1 MPTNTPDPQDA
12 SGGMY
17 PMRVVTRMTGLTSHT
32 IRVWERRYQAV
43 VPQRTAGNTR
53 RYSSEDVR
61 KLTLLQQATELG
73 FPIREVAGQTIDQLE
88 EIVRSEGR
96 VDRSAEGPPTEVDD
110 PYRQLRDD
118 YLEQI
123 ERFDF
128 FRALETLTRASAL
141 LPSREFVFEV
151 ALPILRM
158 TGDRWEAGSFTVAH
172 EHAVSAQARGVL
184 DTMLRLSSPQPGSP
198 RIVIGTPP
206 GHRHEFGVLAG
217 AQLAVARGF
226 EPIYLGP
233 DVPED
238 DLTLAM
244 QRSKAGLVLLAVE
257 RSMDPGEA
265 RQLDESIRALGAHG
279 EVWIG
284 LPPAHAAA
292 GRVEGA
298 RYFDRFEDL
307 DVALTERA
315 IQAESRG

>member
-1 MPTNTPDPQDA
+1 MTSSLHDNEDA

-43 VPQRTAGNTR
+43 VPLRTAGNTR

-73 FPIREVAGQTIDQLE
+73 FPIREVASLSIDQLE
-88 EIVRSEGR
+88 EIVRKEGR
-96 VDRSAEGPPTEVDD
+96 VDRSAEGPPSDTED

-118 YLEQI
+118 YLDQI

-128 FRALETLTRASAL
+128 FKALETLTRASAL
-141 LPSREFVFEV
+141 LPARELVFEV
-151 ALPILRM
+151 ILPILRQ
-158 TGDRWEAGSFTVAH
+158 TGDRWEAGTFTVAH
-172 EHAVSAQARGVL
+172 EHAVSAQARGML
-184 DTMLRLSSPQPGSP
+184 DIMLRLSTPQAGSP
-198 RIVIGTPP
+198 RIVAGTPP
-206 GHRHEFGVLAG
+206 GHGHEFGVLAG

-238 DLTLAM
+238 DLLLAM
-244 QRSKAGLVLLAVE
+244 RRSKAGLVLLAVE

-265 RQLDESIRALGAHG
+265 RRFDDMLRALGAHG
-279 EVWIG
+279 EVWLG
-284 LPPAHAAA
+284 LPPEHDAA
-292 GRVEGA
+292 GRVDGV

-307 DVALTERA
+307 DVALTERV
-315 IQAESRG
+315 IQAESRP